1 MKERTLLMALAIL
14 ASMLLMLFP
23 APVRAWEYSNTINGT
38 RDVNIYDELWENFG
52 PRADHV
58 QIIMYANELAEFTAL
73 EQHKIDV
80 TDWPVDSEH
89 YGSWTKA
96 PLNESIAVVDTGPEF
111 GMFILDIR
119 MNNET
124 NLYYQVGA
132 DVDGVYGPNPA
143 YTAPFGNPMA
153 DVWLRRAVAACID
166 RKYVVEQIVS
176 GGKLPL
182 LGAPLYSVVNDPPY
196 TGYGHPQLNPVGAL
210 KELTYVKSD
219 GSADVALA
227 NKFLDEH
234 GYLPIVDGKRTKN
247 GVPFQLVF
255 YIRSDHD
262 ARKLFGEDLVKKLTD
277 PIPSG
282 CQLDV
287 KIEYVVSAGAKEWV
301 MDKKYGHMYTGGWGL
316 TADPDHLYYL
326 FHINN
331 YWHPGRPLNYM
342 YYPGDYEQ
350 ITVPYDGWQYN
361 YTNVPGLKV
370 SVSWAATPYYIDL
383 SDYGKTWKAG
393 EKVWKNPQNYWA
405 WELMIAPNTAR
416 AVHCSRKSQEAM
428 AYYVVGEPVWASRS
442 FTAFHRTYTG
452 PEAYNGKRWKGVVNE
467 KGFGVWSWYSFYNMH
482 TEDAAF
488 GDGTMTIRW
497 GFRQPTLSLN
507 PIYAEWVW
515 DWYVLNK
522 AYLPLISLDPYA
534 PAYEVPVLATSFEV
548 DTWDGTSLGL
558 GICTR
563 ITFHLRH
570 DIFWSDGVPITASD
584 VVFTMGGK
592 DVPGSLSNILYKR
605 KLPMPYWY
613 GQIADILSIAA
624 PDPWTVQIYLDVFAP
639 VFGTHSMSGFNI
651 VLPEHIWKPIAE
663 KGNPL
668 EPWNQPNVCSGPWI
682 IRSTAP
688 VKVGDSIW
696 LDKNPLHYAF
706 RKPLDIWTVQRPSTT
721 PNVESV
727 GHTHWLTKTATQ
739 ADVTLDL
746 YINNL
751 YVYENGPFKE
761 NVFPKTIIDG
771 TKNVT
776 LWKWKGESIPSNQ
789 SAYEK
794 VRDIYINEPWES
806 ERNVPDHEVLAL
818 GLLGPGYYLVKVEA
832 LITSLKYWDGSTWV
846 TVSPTDN
853 PFYGKVITYN
863 EFFLITNRYD
873 FAGQS
878 FKVVD
883 TAKYQTV
890 PDMMI
895 DYMDIGPAARAFG
908 AYPGHARWNP
918 SCDVVVDYF
927 IDYMDIGSI
936 CRKFGWHG

>member
-58 QIIMYANELAEFTAL
+58 QIIMYADELAEFTAL

-89 YGSWTKA
+89 YGPWTTA

-111 GMFILDIR
+111 GMFVLDIR

-124 NLYYQVGA
+124 KLYYQVGA
-132 DVDGVYGPNPA
+132 DVDGEYGPNPA
-143 YTAPFGNPMA
+143 YTEPFGNPMA

-176 GGKLPL
+176 GGTLPL
-182 LGAPLYSVVNDPPY
+182 LGAPLYTVVNDPPY

-227 NKFLDEH
+227 NRFLDEH
-234 GYLPIVDGKRTKN
+234 GYLPIGADGFRTKN
-247 GVPFQLVF
+247 GEPFELVF
-255 YIRSDHD
+255 YVRSDHD
-262 ARKLFGEDLVKKLTD
+262 ARKLFGENLATKLRESCKVNVR
-277 PIPSG
+277 I
-282 CQLDV
+282 V
-287 KIEYVVSAGAKEWV
+287 YVVSAGAKEWF

-316 TADPDHLYYL
+316 SADPDHLYYL

-331 YWHPGRPLNYM
+331 YWHPGRPLNYA

-350 ITVPYDGWQYN
+350 ITVPYNGWQYN
-361 YTNVPGLKV
+361 YTNVPGLRV
-370 SVSWAATPYYIDL
+370 LIDWATTPYDIDL

-393 EKVWKNPQNYWA
+393 DKVWKNPQNYWA
-405 WELMIAPNTAR
+405 WELMIAPDTAR

-497 GFRQPTLSLN
+497 GFRQPTMSLN

-534 PAYEVPVLATSFEV
+534 PAYEIPVLATSFET

-570 DIFWSDGVPITASD
+570 DMFWSDGVPITASD
-584 VVFTMGGK
+584 VVFTMGNK
-592 DVPGSLSNILYKR
+592 EVPGSLSNILYKR
-605 KLPMPYWY
+605 GLPMPYWY
-613 GQIADILSIAA
+613 GSIADILSIAA

-663 KGNPL
+663 TGNPV
-668 EPWNQPNVCSGPWI
+668 EPWNQPNVGSGPWI
-682 IRSTAP
+682 IRSTAA

-696 LDKNPLHYAF
+696 LDRNERHYQYRCPLN
-706 RKPLDIWTVQRPSTT
+706 IWTVQRPSIT

-727 GHTHWLTKTATQ
+727 GHIHWLKKTATQ

-746 YINNL
+746 YIHNK

-761 NVFPKTIIDG
+761 NVFPRTILDG

-776 LWKWKGESIPSNQ
+776 LWRWTGQGCPNDQTKYVKI
-789 SAYEK
+789 K
-794 VRDIYINEPWES
+794 DIEINARWES
-806 ERNVPDHEVLAL
+806 ERCNVTREELAL
-818 GLLGPGYYLVKVEA
+818 GLLPPGWYYVRVDVH
-832 LITSLKYWDGSTWV
+832 IDSLRYWDGTQWV
-846 TVSPTDN
+846 EVPPAGN
-853 PFYGKVITYN
+853 PFFCRTILYK
-863 EFFLITNRYD
+863 EFFIITSRVD
-873 FAGQS
+873 FAGLL
-878 FKVVD
+878 FKPCPPA
-883 TAKYQTV
+883 TPKYQDI
-890 PDMMI
+890 PDLKV
-895 DYMDIGPAARAFG
+895 DITDVAKASKAFG
-908 AYPGHARWNP
+908 SYPGHARWNP
-918 SCDVVVDYF
+918 AADVNLDYKA
-927 IDYMDIGSI
+927 DISDI
-936 CRKFGWHG
+936 AAVSKSFGWHG